1 MTLLNLPFWNFYER
15 IFKSEYHYL
24 DFDTT
29 DYWFYVFIT
38 LLFLAIIAIIIWMIY
53 SGIYDARDKRKST
66 KQILVGE
73 LIDKKYIGEQ
83 SSSGVGTAVLPNT
96 SGGLSVGVIS
106 TSSSS
111 EEEFI
116 LFIRADKVYKI
127 NCDMQTFYSK
137 NIGDKIQFEVT
148 IGGLSHGQLGVELY
162 KY

>member
-1 MTLLNLPFWNFYER
+1 MTLLNLPFWSFYEK
-15 IFKSEYHYL
+15 IYKSDYPYL
-24 DFDTT
+24 NFDTS

-38 LLFLAIIAIIIWMIY
+38 LLFLAILAIIIGMIY

-66 KQILVGE
+66 KQILIGE
-73 LIDKKYIGEQ
+73 LIDKKYVGEQ

-96 SGGLSVGVIS
+96 SGGVSVGVIS

-148 IGGLSHGQLGVELY
+148 IGGLSNEQLDVELC
-162 KY
+162 KF